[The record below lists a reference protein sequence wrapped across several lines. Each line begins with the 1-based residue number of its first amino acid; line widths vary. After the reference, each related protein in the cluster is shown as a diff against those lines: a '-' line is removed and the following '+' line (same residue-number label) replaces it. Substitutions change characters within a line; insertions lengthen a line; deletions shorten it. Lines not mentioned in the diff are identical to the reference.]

1 MIPSKEQI
9 VRKRTKRMPDW
20 ETDPE
25 VVACEAHRDSS
36 KKVMTWERHPKKGPT
51 KFHKKL
57 QVLQSSGWDWGERL
71 YISIMLL
78 SWESDQN
85 GRAVTRR
92 QRAQNGVTYVKTHQ
106 DLRPGLAEA
115 WLLEMRPLTHQR
127 GVSWSALRA
136 YLLTDPLKGDLA
148 PNSAFFASH
157 FPVSPPSLPLKT
169 LPFL

>member
-1 MIPSKEQI
+1 MQTTKQMIPSKEQI

-106 DLRPGLAEA
+106 DLRPGLAA
-115 WLLEMRPLTHQR
+115 ALASGNATFNTPTGSFL
-127 GVSWSALRA
+127 VSTKSLSA
-136 YLLTDPLKGDLA
+136 DG
-148 PNSAFFASH
+148 
-157 FPVSPPSLPLKT
+157 PSEGGPCPKQCVLC
-169 LPFL
+169 